1 MSNNGTSNKNGLEN
15 RVVATAIG
23 DADLEDYLSQLMF
36 SQGWNIV
43 HRSLDSESLQR
54 FYAET
59 GISKSTLIYTT
70 DFPTAS
76 PRFFAELANRHDL
89 TLVNIDSIPTNAHAL
104 MSHIRQQLRVPLI
117 HSGEAISTES
127 EPLVTPPINRISPQ
141 RNIVVTGTTG
151 APGRTTISLALARHF
166 AESTSVELLDADT
179 NSPCLRELI
188 PINESS
194 NFQLSTLDSTLQPR
208 ELVASDQLRIIDL
221 GALGR
226 MSTEVTDRRWQAN
239 LRTNVMEK
247 SATAFYVAPA
257 SEMGLK
263 RISDFLAEI
272 SLLINKS
279 NLVFLLNK
287 AGSGKA
293 DKAITTRFETLVHG
307 YAWGKITLDYALHSP
322 SLPFS
327 LRENRFTKEVAKIAT
342 LVKGS

>member
-293 DKAITTRFETLVHG
+293 DKAIIARFEALVHG

>member
-1 MSNNGTSNKNGLEN
+1 MSNSPGLEN

-43 HRSLDSESLQR
+43 HRSLDSDSLQR
-54 FYAET
+54 FYTDT
-59 GISKSTLIYTT
+59 GIGKSTLIYTT
-70 DFPTAS
+70 DFPAAS
-76 PRFFAELANRHDL
+76 PRFFVELADRHDL
-89 TLVNIDSIPTNAHAL
+89 TLVNIDSVPTNAHAL

-117 HSGEAISTES
+117 HSGEVIANDS
-127 EPLVTPPINRISPQ
+127 ETLITPQVIPEARQ

-151 APGRTTISLALARHF
+151 APGRTTIALALARHF
-166 AESTSVELLDADT
+166 AQSSPVELLDADT
-179 NSPCLRELI
+179 SSPCLRELVTM
-188 PINESS
+188 NESS
-194 NFQLSTLDSTLQPR
+194 NIQVSTLDPALRPR
-208 ELVASDQLRIIDL
+208 ELAASDRLRIIDL

-247 SATAFYVAPA
+247 SATAFYAAPA

-263 RISDFLAEI
+263 RISNFVAELP
-272 SLLINKS
+272 LLINKS

-293 DKAITTRFETLVHG
+293 DRAIIARFEALVQGH
-307 YAWGKITLDYALHSP
+307 AWGKITLDYALHSP
-322 SLPFS
+322 ALPFS

>member
-1 MSNNGTSNKNGLEN
+1 MSNNGASNNNGLEN

-43 HRSLDSESLQR
+43 HRSLDSDSLQR
-54 FYAET
+54 FYT
-59 GISKSTLIYTT
+59 DIGIGKSTLIYTSE
-70 DFPTAS
+70 FPGS
-76 PRFFAELANRHDL
+76 SSSFFAELASRHDL

-117 HSGEAISTES
+117 HSGEGIMTDS
-127 EPLVTPPINRISPQ
+127 EIPGTLPTVPLARQ
-141 RNIVVTGTTG
+141 REIVVTGTSG
-151 APGRTTISLALARHF
+151 APGRTTIAIALSRHF
-166 AESTSVELLDADT
+166 AQATSVELLDADT
-179 NSPCLRELI
+179 NSPGLRDLVL
-188 PINESS
+188 INESS
-194 NFQLSTLDSTLQPR
+194 NIHVSTLDPTTRPR
-208 ELVASDQLRIIDL
+208 ELASSDQLRIIDL

-226 MSTEVTDRRWQAN
+226 LTTEVTDRRWQAN

-247 SATAFYVAPA
+247 SATAFYLAPA
-257 SEMGLK
+257 HDLGLK
-263 RISDFLAEI
+263 RMSDFIAELP
-272 SLLINKS
+272 LLINKS

-293 DKAITTRFETLVHG
+293 DKAIIARFEALVHG

-342 LVKGS
+342 LVKSN